1 MVGESLSNAL
11 RALKD
16 ERSRLDDAIQALE
29 GLAAAQGAVR
39 RSGGRRRGPGRPRKP
54 GRPRGAAGTA
64 RGRGRR
70 RKNAP
75 RGLLRAKIVQAL
87 KDAKKPLRAVELRN
101 AIMKSGYPV
110 KNKQTLYSAI
120 FAAAKKEPL
129 VKKSG
134 KRFQLK

>member
-1 MVGESLSNAL
+1 MVGDSLGSAL

-16 ERSRLDDAIQALE
+16 ERDRLDEAIRALE
-29 GLAAAQGAVR
+29 GLSTAQGARKV
-39 RSGGRRRGPGRPRKP
+39 RRGPGRPRKL
-54 GRPRGAAGTA
+54 GRPRGVAVT
-64 RGRGRR
+64 RGGRR

-75 RGLLRAKIVQAL
+75 RGLLRAKIVAAL

-129 VKKSG
+129 VKKTG
-134 KRFQLK
+134 KGFELK

>member
-1 MVGESLSNAL
+1 MVGDSLGSAL

-16 ERSRLDDAIQALE
+16 ERDRLDEAIRALE
-29 GLAAAQGAVR
+29 GLSTAQGARKV
-39 RSGGRRRGPGRPRKP
+39 SGRRRGPGRPRKL
-54 GRPRGAAGTA
+54 GRPRGVAVT
-64 RGRGRR
+64 RGGRR

-75 RGLLRAKIVQAL
+75 RGLLRAKIVAAL

-129 VKKSG
+129 VKKTG
-134 KRFQLK
+134 KGFELK

>member
-1 MVGESLSNAL
+1 MVAESLGNAL

-16 ERSRLDDAIQALE
+16 ERDRLDDAIRALE
-29 GLAAAQGAVR
+29 GLSAAQGV
-39 RSGGRRRGPGRPRKP
+39 SGKLSLGRGPGRPRKR
-54 GRPRGAAGTA
+54 GRPRGSVSTT
-64 RGRGRR
+64 RTGRP

-75 RGLLRAKIVQAL
+75 RGLLRAKIVEAL
-87 KDAKKPLRAVELRN
+87 KVAKKPLRAVELRN

-129 VKKSG
+129 VKKTG
-134 KRFQLK
+134 KGFALK